1 MKRLVSFMLMMV
13 LLLGCA
19 GAQAGQKALKMDEVQ
34 NAIDTMS
41 EEELV
46 NWCQEQ
52 FSTAVYTDPSEIP
65 YPDNRQEDGFIPE
78 GEFIYED
85 ADKGLWAYLSPTLQV
100 EIVKYEMPEV
110 PHLWYEADV
119 IFNPD
124 EESFTQ
130 HTWVNASFKDQQI
143 YPETLAQTSK
153 LVFAVNGDY
162 YLDRAKSNKI
172 NAGNIIR
179 RGEIVY
185 TYNAGYRKKFPNLDT
200 LAIRNNG
207 TFDVYAAGEISAEEL
222 LAQAEPDDPEFV
234 HDALSFGPYLIR
246 DGAIRLEDGTAAEN
260 LDPRCAYGMIEPGHF
275 HFVMVEGKMP
285 ANKGNQQGMNLW
297 EVAVLMKARGCTVAM
312 NVDGGSTA
320 VMIFM
325 GTKLNRTGKAKSLG
339 SPRNQHELFGIGESE
354 QVHTDMADGKKK

>member
-124 EESFTQ
+124 REVSAAHLGEREFQGPADLSG
-130 HTWVNASFKDQQI
+130 N
-143 YPETLAQTSK
+143 P
-153 LVFAVNGDY
+153 
-162 YLDRAKSNKI
+162 RADEQ
-172 NAGNIIR
+172 AGV
-179 RGEIVY
+179 RGER
-185 TYNAGYRKKFPNLDT
+185 G
-200 LAIRNNG
+200 
-207 TFDVYAAGEISAEEL
+207 L
-222 LAQAEPDDPEFV
+222 LP
-234 HDALSFGPYLIR
+234 
-246 DGAIRLEDGTAAEN
+246 
-260 LDPRCAYGMIEPGHF
+260 
-275 HFVMVEGKMP
+275 
-285 ANKGNQQGMNLW
+285 
-297 EVAVLMKARGCTVAM
+297 
-312 NVDGGSTA
+312 
-320 VMIFM
+320 
-325 GTKLNRTGKAKSLG
+325 
-339 SPRNQHELFGIGESE
+339 
-354 QVHTDMADGKKK
+354 